1 MRWSKEGFSSVR
13 NAWLKHAHGLEEE
26 MTANCG
32 QQSYTG
38 RFICLDNNGALKIQ
52 TDIGLRTIRAADVY
66 LNH

>member
-1 MRWSKEGFSSVR
+1 
-13 NAWLKHAHGLEEE
+13 

-38 RFICLDNNGALKIQ
+38 RFIGLDNNGALKIQ